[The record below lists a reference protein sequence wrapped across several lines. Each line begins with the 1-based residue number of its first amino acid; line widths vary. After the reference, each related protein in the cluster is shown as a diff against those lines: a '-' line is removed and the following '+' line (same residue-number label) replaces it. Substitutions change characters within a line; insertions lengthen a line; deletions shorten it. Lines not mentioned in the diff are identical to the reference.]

1 MLNDS
6 EFKPFS
12 LTDFTVA
19 EAPPEKSDSSS
30 ASNGDGEAEIEDSEI
45 SDRRVSFKSL
55 MFEQSGWL
63 FERKPKNMF
72 CNLMFLKVNQIHA

>member
-19 EAPPEKSDSSS
+19 EAPPEEPDSPS
-30 ASNGDGEAEIEDSEI
+30 ALNGDGEAEVEDSEI
-45 SDRRVSFKSL
+45 SDRHVSFKPL
-55 MFEQSGWL
+55 MFEIG
-63 FERKPKNMF
+63 RAH
-72 CNLMFLKVNQIHA
+72 V

>member
-19 EAPPEKSDSSS
+19 EAPPEEPDSPS
-30 ASNGDGEAEIEDSEI
+30 ASRGDGEAEVEGSKI
-45 SDRRVSFKSL
+45 SGRPVSFKSL
-55 MFEQSGWL
+55 MFDEEGNFAGYAS
-63 FERKPKNMF
+63 EASAE
-72 CNLMFLKVNQIHA
+72 LKD